1 MYSIDGLC
9 PSGQPLGGYGF
20 QIHLAP
26 LFRDAVT
33 AANLTQV
40 EVDRVLA
47 TYGQEWLQKCGFARY
62 FDPEN
67 CGFRERHPAIPSPET
82 RPTYNHRE
90 LRVRWGPW
98 GPEHISVP
106 GNACGLDLG
115 RAPLRFTGG
124 AELLPHNVDSWSQ
137 VLLLLV
143 TFTWFADYVLLVHAT
158 QQDKESKPC
167 AN

>member
-90 LRVRWGPW
+90 LRLRGALGPHDRVVTVRLQETPDGDQQLQAALA
-98 GPEHISVP
+98 PENSR
-106 GNACGLDLG
+106 CC
-115 RAPLRFTGG
+115 FC
-124 AELLPHNVDSWSQ
+124 LP
-137 VLLLLV
+137 
-143 TFTWFADYVLLVHAT
+143 TPETPETA
-158 QQDKESKPC
+158 
-167 AN
+167 